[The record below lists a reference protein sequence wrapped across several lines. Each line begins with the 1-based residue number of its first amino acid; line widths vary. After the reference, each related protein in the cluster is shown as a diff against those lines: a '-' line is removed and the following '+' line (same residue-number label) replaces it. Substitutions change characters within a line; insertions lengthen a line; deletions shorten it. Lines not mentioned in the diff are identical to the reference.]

1 MSDPAIPEMTRR
13 STQIFNEIV
22 KNYLQTGSPV
32 GSGLIAAASEVN
44 LSSASVRAIMAELE
58 GSGLL
63 FSPHTSAGRVPTG
76 AGLRLFVDGLME
88 VRDSLALDEHG
99 SIDALEHSDGLSVN
113 QMLDKAS
120 LALSGLSKCASLVMT
135 PTEDLNVN
143 HIEFVPIQDN
153 RILVILV
160 FSNGHVENR
169 MIAFPAGLPGHVITQ
184 ASNYMNSQYKGKSVS
199 EILKLVEQ
207 DKEVCRA
214 ELDSL
219 TSDLIERGVAIW
231 SDHADT
237 QDAALIVNG
246 QANLLEDVRA
256 VEDLARVRVLF
267 DKLEMRGHT
276 SQLMDKVL
284 HADGLQIFIGSENQL
299 FSQTGCSMVLA
310 PYHNSERKIIGA
322 VGVIG
327 PRHMNY
333 ARIIP
338 MVDYTSK
345 TIAKVLG

>member
-1 MSDPAIPEMTRR
+1 MVSPPVSEMTRR

-32 GSGLIAAASEVN
+32 GSGLIAASSDVN

-58 GSGLL
+58 ASGLL
-63 FSPHTSAGRVPTG
+63 FSPHTSAGRVPTR

-88 VRDSLALDEHG
+88 VRERLALDEHS
-99 SIDALEHSDGLSVN
+99 SIDALERSDGLSVN

-135 PTEDLNVN
+135 PTEDLSVN

-169 MIAFPAGLPGHVITQ
+169 MIA
-184 ASNYMNSQYKGKSVS
+184 
-199 EILKLVEQ
+199 LVEQ
-207 DKEVCRA
+207 DKQICRA
-214 ELDSL
+214 ELDNL

-231 SDHADT
+231 SDHADA
-237 QDAALIVNG
+237 QDAALILNG
-246 QANLLEDVRA
+246 QSNLLEDVRA

-276 SQLMDKVL
+276 GQLMDSVL
-284 HADGLQIFIGSENQL
+284 TADGLQIFIGSENQL
-299 FSQTGCSMVLA
+299 FSETGCSMVLA

>member
-1 MSDPAIPEMTRR
+1 MVSPPVSEMTRR
-13 STQIFNEIV
+13 STQIFNEII

-32 GSGLIAAASEVN
+32 GSGLIAASSDVN

-58 GSGLL
+58 ASGLL
-63 FSPHTSAGRVPTG
+63 FSPHTSAGRVPTR

-88 VRDSLALDEHG
+88 VRERLALDEHS
-99 SIDALEHSDGLSVN
+99 SIDALERSDGLSVN

-135 PTEDLNVN
+135 PTEDLSVN

-169 MIAFPAGLPGHVITQ
+169 IIA
-184 ASNYMNSQYKGKSVS
+184 
-199 EILKLVEQ
+199 LVEQ
-207 DKEVCRA
+207 DKQICRA
-214 ELDSL
+214 ELDNL

-231 SDHADT
+231 SDHADA
-237 QDAALIVNG
+237 QDAALILNG
-246 QANLLEDVRA
+246 QSNLLEDVRA

-276 SQLMDKVL
+276 GQLMDSVL
-284 HADGLQIFIGSENQL
+284 TAGGLQIFIGSENQL
-299 FSQTGCSMVLA
+299 FSETGCSMVLA